1 MLYAE
6 NCLFQWADKCC
17 NLIAKLE
24 NGINSLLKNLF
35 TYLHEKEN
43 GKVTIYFSVPQQK
56 EIQRFRFC
64 YEGINNYRI
73 FIF

>member
-6 NCLFQWADKCC
+6 NCPFQWADKCC

-24 NGINSLLKNLF
+24 NWINSLLKNLF

-56 EIQRFRFC
+56 EIQRFRLL
-64 YEGINNYRI
+64 
-73 FIF
+73 